1 MKTIKKNLKW
11 ITIVIVVIIVIIAF
25 YIKCTLLT
33 NNNKE
38 SSPEE
43 NKILIEEVTETKEET
58 VQPTLVY
65 VDIKGAIQNPGVYEI
80 EENKKVIDVV
90 QLAGGLTEQADTSMV
105 NLAKKVSNEM
115 VIIIYTMEEVKKA
128 LAQESI
134 AKIVDNQCICP
145 KINNDACLEQNTETS
160 ETTVDNE
167 DQKININT
175 ATIDELLTLSGIGES
190 KAKAIIEYREAN
202 GNFQKIEDIM
212 EVPGIGEA
220 LYEKIKANITI

>member
-43 NKILIEEVTETKEET
+43 NEILIEEVTETKEET

-80 EENKKVIDVV
+80 EENKKVID
-90 QLAGGLTEQADTSMV
+90 QTTPNMIQR
-105 NLAKKVSNEM
+105 
-115 VIIIYTMEEVKKA
+115 I
-128 LAQESI
+128 
-134 AKIVDNQCICP
+134 
-145 KINNDACLEQNTETS
+145 S
-160 ETTVDNE
+160 EIFE
-167 DQKININT
+167 RKPLI
-175 ATIDELLTLSGIGES
+175 S
-190 KAKAIIEYREAN
+190 KEI
-202 GNFQKIEDIM
+202 
-212 EVPGIGEA
+212 
-220 LYEKIKANITI
+220 